1 MIIAPSV
8 LSLDY
13 KDTKSQLQQLEESK
27 AEWMHFDVMDG
38 HFVPNLSFGPDILKA
53 FKSATSLF
61 MDVHIMVDNPSEV
74 SDYFIK
80 AGADLITFHSET
92 IHEIKNQKALVEKLH
107 ANNVKAGISIKPDTC
122 VENIYPILPY
132 VDLVLVMS
140 VYPGFG
146 GQSFIESSL
155 DKIAKLREFID
166 ANHLNCLIEVDGGI
180 NGTTGE
186 ACAKAGADVLVAG
199 SYIFKGDIKRQVETL
214 CFEK

>member
-13 KDTKSQLQQLEESK
+13 TDTKSQLEQLERSK

-53 FKSATSLF
+53 FKKATTLF
-61 MDVHIMVDNPSEV
+61 MDVHIMVEDPCKVSE
-74 SDYFIK
+74 YFVK

-92 IHEIKNQKALVEKLH
+92 VHEIKDQIALVEKFH
-107 ANNVKAGISIKPDTC
+107 ENGVKAGISIKPDTC
-122 VENIYPILPY
+122 VESILPILPY

-146 GQSFIESSL
+146 GQSFIEGSL
-155 DKIAKLREFID
+155 EKIKRLREYID
-166 ANHLNCLIEVDGGI
+166 QHHLNCLIEVDGGI
-180 NGTTGE
+180 NAVTGE

-199 SYIFKGDIKRQVETL
+199 SYVFKGDIVKQVDSL
-214 CFEK
+214 CFTK